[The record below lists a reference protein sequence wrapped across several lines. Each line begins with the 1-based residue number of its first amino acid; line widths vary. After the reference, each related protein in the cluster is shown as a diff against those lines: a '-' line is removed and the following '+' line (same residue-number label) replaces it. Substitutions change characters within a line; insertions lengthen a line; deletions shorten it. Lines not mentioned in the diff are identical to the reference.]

1 MENQQKDYR
10 KIFLEK
16 CEARKERQRKFR
28 EKFIL
33 KMKKRQLKNKAV

>member
-1 MENQQKDYR
+1 MENQKKDYR

-16 CEARKERQRKFR
+16 CENRKIKNKQYR

-33 KMKKRQLKNKAV
+33 KSQKYMQK

>member
-16 CEARKERQRKFR
+16 CENRKIKAKQLR

-33 KMKKRQLKNKAV
+33 KSQKYKQIKAV